1 MPGGRPPEYTPEIGA
16 EICRRLSEG
25 ESLRRI
31 CRDEHIPDRSTV
43 LLWAVCPQELTEEF
57 SRQYARARQA
67 QAEGYIED
75 VVDIADGHRLPGDP
89 GDPDSP
95 PDPARDRLRVDTRKW
110 IASKVLPKFAD
121 HLKVSA
127 TLGVSIDEI
136 LKLKDEIQ
144 ANGE

>member
-31 CRDEHIPDRSTV
+31 CLEERMPDRSTV
-43 LLWAVCPQELTEEF
+43 LLWAVCPKELTEEF
-57 SRQYARARQA
+57 SRQYAKARQA

-75 VVDIADGHRLPGDP
+75 VVDIADGADGGDP
-89 GDPDSP
+89 I
-95 PDPARDRLRVDTRKW
+95 RDRLRVDTRKW

-127 TLGVSIDEI
+127 TIGLSIDGI
-136 LKLKDEIQ
+136 LAATDE
-144 ANGE
+144 ESEP